1 MKKYFIVLTIM
12 SVLFGCSKYDDSE
25 LRGRIEK
32 LETFCNQ
39 LNTNVTS
46 LQTIVEA
53 LQSKDYV
60 TSVIPVYEQENV
72 IGYTINFEK
81 SGAITIYHGKKGET
95 GQTPSIGVKQ
105 DTDGIYYWTFDGEWM
120 TDDRGNKIKAQ
131 GIDGQN
137 AIAPQF
143 KIENG
148 YWFVSYNKGV
158 SWEQIG
164 QATGDKGDSM
174 FEDII
179 IEEDNVQFILSDGT
193 SFIVPRIIGSEIT
206 VNVGNVFG
214 NSVEF
219 KGTVLMP
226 VAGEN
231 DYAVGVIYSKN
242 GLLPIEESVMLPIT
256 SVENDTRFSITAS
269 DLEYATQY
277 YYSYYIYENGHYD
290 IGPTK
295 SFTTS
300 TYFKCN
306 VKTPGTLPDLI
317 NDEIKDK
324 ITGLEIS
331 GSINGTDIRL
341 IRLLGGQ
348 DINNNNVS
356 SKLKRLNLT
365 SANIVEGGDYYYKHN
380 DDLYYT
386 KNNEIG
392 QYMFHSL
399 NIEEIDIPLSINLI
413 DKWSFSYSKINH
425 INFHDNIT
433 KIGESAFQSCENLS
447 SITIPGNIKE
457 IDKFAFTLCTNLYD
471 IKLEEGIEIVRW
483 AAFGNCCYKTINIP
497 ESIKMIEE
505 TAFSGFLNSNIYS
518 YTGKYTTSDNRCVVY
533 DNILINYANGNQS
546 VSYSIPDN
554 IIKIGQYSFSSAENL
569 REIKFS
575 NSVRT
580 IGSHAFQYCNN
591 IESIELNN
599 GLTTIEDAVF
609 WECNKL
615 SNITIPETVE
625 YIGEEAFRNLSEIR
639 LNSINPPLIANNSI
653 NDDIKTIYVPEVS
666 LEKYKSATIW
676 KNFSDRIVSIEKY

>member
-1 MKKYFIVLTIM
+1 MKKYFILLTIM
-12 SVLFGCSKYDDSE
+12 SVLFACSKYDDSE

-105 DTDGIYYWTFDGEWM
+105 DTDGIYYWTLDGEWM
-120 TDDRGNKIKAQ
+120 TDENGNKIKAQ

-193 SFIVPRIIGSEIT
+193 SFIVPRIIGGEIT

-231 DYAVGVIYSKN
+231 NYAVGVIYSKN

-256 SVENDTRFSITAS
+256 SVEDGMKFSITTS

-277 YYSYYIYENGHYD
+277 YYSYYIFKDGHYD

-300 TYFKCN
+300 SYLKCE
-306 VKTPGTLPDLI
+306 VKIPGTLQDLI
-317 NDEIKDK
+317 SDEIKNK
-324 ITGLEIS
+324 ITGLEIL
-331 GSINGTDIRL
+331 GSINGTDIRF
-341 IRLLGGQ
+341 IRLLGGK
-348 DINNNNVS
+348 DINNNNIS
-356 SKLKRLNLT
+356 SKLKKLNL
-365 SANIVEGGDYYYKHN
+365 ANVNIVEGGDYYYKYN
-380 DDLYYT
+380 DDVYYT
-386 KNNEIG
+386 ENHVIG

-425 INFHDNIT
+425 INFHYNIT
-433 KIGESAFQSCENLS
+433 KIGESAFQSCENLR

-457 IDKFAFTLCTNLYD
+457 IDKFAFTLCTNLSE
-471 IKLEEGIEIVRW
+471 IELEEGVEIIRW
-483 AAFGNCCYKTINIP
+483 AAFGSDCYKTINIP
-497 ESIKMIEE
+497 QSVTLIEE
-505 TAFSGFLNSNIYS
+505 SAFSSYPQNSTVY
-518 YTGKYTTSDNRCVVY
+518 YTGKFTTTDNKCVVY
-533 DNILINYANGNQS
+533 NNTLINYAAGNS
-546 VSYSIPDN
+546 SISYTIPDK
-554 IIKIGQYSFSSAENL
+554 ITRIGQYAFSCGENL
-569 REIKFS
+569 QKIKFS
-575 NSVRT
+575 NSVKT
-580 IGSHAFQYCNN
+580 IGSRAFQLCDN
-591 IESIELNN
+591 IENIELND
-599 GLTTIEDAVF
+599 GLTSIEDAVF
-609 WECNKL
+609 WECRKL
-615 SNITIPETVE
+615 SNITIPESVE
-625 YIGEEAFRNLSEIR
+625 SIGEEAFRNLSEIK
-639 LNSINPPLIANNSI
+639 LNSINPPSIANNSI

-666 LEKYKSATIW
+666 LEKYKSAPIW